1 MQIII
6 SGSMAYDRIM
16 NFPESFAKY
25 LIEGKLDEINVCFMV
40 DGMQENFGGT
50 AGNIAYALKLLGGTP
65 LISATIGLDYQRY
78 FDWLEKNAISTE
90 SILLVENEWTAGAY
104 ITTDTNNNQITTFNP
119 GAMNYSSKLDITAL
133 HKDDL
138 LIVSPGNIGDMVTYP
153 QQCQEKNI
161 RYIFDPGQALPA
173 LQGEDLLN
181 SIDGC
186 WMLMVNDYEMEL
198 IVQKTAQAR
207 ENIINRAGN
216 CVITRGDQG
225 STLYEGK
232 TTTTIPA
239 AKASRVL
246 DPTGAGDAY
255 RGGLLY
261 GISRGESLPASCY
274 IGSVCASFAVACNG
288 TQKFT
293 FDSAEFEARLQSIK

>member
-104 ITTDTNNNQITTFNP
+104 ITTDTNNN
-119 GAMNYSSKLDITAL
+119 
-133 HKDDL
+133 H
-138 LIVSPGNIGDMVTYP
+138 PGNIGDMVTYP